1 MILVIFGQPGGVCGR
16 DRLADHADNSC
27 AAFRH
32 TAHHLLRR
40 AGADELQVVAVGVK
54 QPLFD
59 ERDSE
64 LGDIDADPLATEFL
78 QGVNRCTAAAEWVEH
93 HVAGIAAGLVEE
105 CPAIHALLLSFMAF
119 NRSVA
124 HVSATCGKSKPQVI
138 EHRLHAAFLANDD
151 S

>member
-1 MILVIFGQPGGVCGR
+1 MSGLDSGTVGYIFSSVWWPCFFL
-16 DRLADHADNSC
+16 DS
-27 AAFRH
+27 
-32 TAHHLLRR
+32 
-40 AGADELQVVAVGVK
+40 GA
-54 QPLFD
+54 
-59 ERDSE
+59 

-78 QGVNRCTAAAEWVEH
+78 RGVNRRTAAADWVEH

-119 NRSVA
+119 V